1 MVCDCSQL
9 QSKGLLD
16 LHFKDV
22 IYDILAEAKTDVSWS
37 AHSCTQFHETKT
49 ITGSF
54 WVGSYDTVYTTTT
67 LEVEPSEC
75 WKMVGTR
82 CGENT
87 MDRNGGTQPFTKKP
101 TGEGYWYSVTKYRT
115 LNCMV
120 HKIKL
125 SQEGTE
131 DIISPFGINYTN
143 VSNEHFHINHNTI
156 VWKKTDVPVTKANQV
171 CNLKVV
177 FFLSR
182 SYCY

>member
-1 MVCDCSQL
+1 
-9 QSKGLLD
+9 
-16 LHFKDV
+16 
-22 IYDILAEAKTDVSWS
+22 
-37 AHSCTQFHETKT
+37 
-49 ITGSF
+49 
-54 WVGSYDTVYTTTT
+54 
-67 LEVEPSEC
+67 
-75 WKMVGTR
+75 
-82 CGENT
+82 
-87 MDRNGGTQPFTKKP
+87 
-101 TGEGYWYSVTKYRT
+101 
-115 LNCMV
+115 MV